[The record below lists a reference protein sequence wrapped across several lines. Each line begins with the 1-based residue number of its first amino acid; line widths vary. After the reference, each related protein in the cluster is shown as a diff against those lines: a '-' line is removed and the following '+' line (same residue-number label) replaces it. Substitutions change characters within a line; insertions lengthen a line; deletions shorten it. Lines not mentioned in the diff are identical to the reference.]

1 MTDMNDCTGTR
12 LVLHNALMPIFSQ
25 ACLVAEPVPLSS
37 EELSLKN
44 AAILV
49 VKSSAVIVK
58 GDSAIDFGKG
68 SVKEE

>member
-1 MTDMNDCTGTR
+1 
-12 LVLHNALMPIFSQ
+12 
-25 ACLVAEPVPLSS
+25 LVAEPVPLSS

-68 SVKEE
+68 SLKEE